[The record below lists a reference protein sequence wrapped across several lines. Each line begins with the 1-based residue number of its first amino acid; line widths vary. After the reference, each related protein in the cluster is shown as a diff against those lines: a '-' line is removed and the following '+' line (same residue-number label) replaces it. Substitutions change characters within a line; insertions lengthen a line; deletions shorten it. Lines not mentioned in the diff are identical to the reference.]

1 MTEITQTYLGNIQEN
16 PQLSQRLT
24 TETYLEVYLNQSDRV
39 KGRIHTHTKSGVAV
53 GIIKSRD
60 RSLQEGDVFQTEQ
73 GKLLLIHLQA
83 QELLVLDF
91 SKLAT
96 DILPSQLVYLGHI
109 LGNNHYPIALEN
121 NKIFVQLTTDK
132 SVIEQTIKNLNIPG
146 LEFYYATRSR
156 EQEIVFSDHIHVN

>member
-16 PQLSQRLT
+16 ERLSQRLT

-39 KGRIHTHTKSGVAV
+39 KGRIHTHTQSGAAI

-60 RSLQEGDVFQTEQ
+60 RSLQEGDIFQMEGGQ
-73 GKLLLIHLQA
+73 LLLIHLQA

-96 DILPSQLVYLGHI
+96 DILPVQLVYLGHV
-109 LGNNHYPIALEN
+109 LGNHHYPIALEN

-132 SVIEQTIKNLNIPG
+132 SIIERTINNLNIPS
-146 LEFYYATRSR
+146 LEFYYATRSPDS
-156 EQEIVFSDHIHVN
+156 EIVFSAHNH